1 MQNCARSPWLN
12 NSSSNTTPRDRDHRP
27 QVAFLIITS
36 HKHYP
41 RFHREWFCD
50 AAERSEEEVAR
61 PDPEGKPSREGKRD
75 ERRRER
81 ETKEARGSGRGR
93 SKEKRER
100 QRGKL
105 RRNKTTRRE
114 SEGEREKERAGVRTK
129 RRLGTNH
136 EKSRW
141 NLNFAQTC
149 AFRCVYLD
157 TPPAHALCTHPFRK
171 KLVSGRWEP
180 DDRNCVSKLEMRIHG
195 LPRLYRFRHL
205 TSFCTNTDRRW
216 MICNRGLSETPARAS
231 HLILGTHLA
240 HIQNDSYFL

>member
-1 MQNCARSPWLN
+1 MQNCARFPWLN

-61 PDPEGKPSREGKRD
+61 PDPEGKPSREGKRERRKRREAAGVD
-75 ERRRER
+75 DRRRRE
-81 ETKEARGSGRGR
+81 
-93 SKEKRER
+93 RER

-114 SEGEREKERAGVRTK
+114 SEGEREKERAGMRTK

-171 KLVSGRWEP
+171 KLVSGRWEQP
-180 DDRNCVSKLEMRIHG
+180 MTVTAFRNSKCEYTDCHDCIDLDIRRHFAPIRIDAEWHVTEAYLRY
-195 LPRLYRFRHL
+195 LPV
-205 TSFCTNTDRRW
+205 
-216 MICNRGLSETPARAS
+216 P
-231 HLILGTHLA
+231 LI
-240 HIQNDSYFL
+240 